1 MSRQVPVRIATP
13 SLVCMIS
20 SEKEIPLVE
29 ANRIAGLFLQN
40 LKDAYGE
47 DVFPEESPL
56 TFHFEVS
63 VDGMGQIT
71 SPLPTLDQLR
81 WQKGIGR
88 TRSKCSYGL
97 TFDPI
102 IPVNGVF
109 ILSSQLKAP

>member
-1 MSRQVPVRIATP
+1 
-13 SLVCMIS
+13 MIS

-29 ANRIAGLFLQN
+29 ANRIAELFLQN

-71 SPLPTLDQLR
+71 SPLPTLDQIEMAKGNWSNSIKMFLR
-81 WQKGIGR
+81 PHFRPNHPG
-88 TRSKCSYGL
+88 
-97 TFDPI
+97 
-102 IPVNGVF
+102 
-109 ILSSQLKAP
+109 